1 MKKKLLILAMC
12 LFCTVPVNAAD
23 WVELESGNPN
33 IKIFIDNESVKQVTK
48 DVYTYAVLYKK
59 GKDNPKIVYLKSD
72 YKNEKTGV
80 IRAEEYDEDNYNPA
94 YYSKHT
100 SAYMKNIIDNAIFAS
115 AHAYAFQFEN
125 NYVAVNKVRPVY
137 QQEPQYVE
145 QVRPAI
151 NKGEQGAQMPQ
162 PELFVPELVQQ
173 VQPEPTA
180 QQVALQLQ
188 QAQQVAQETQ
198 PVQETQQ
205 VAQQA
210 QQQVQEVAQQPQT
223 EPTAQQVALQ
233 LQKQAQQAAQQTQ
246 QQVQEVAQQ
255 PQAEPTAQQVALQ
268 LQKQAQQAAQQTQ
281 PVQETQQVAQQ
292 AQQTVR
298 QAQKQVQQTESGI
311 REAVQ
316 QVAKQTQPSKPEAQQ
331 VAKEEKLVKNKKAK
345 PEVQNTKPANYVEKN
360 TSRELAMKLFESY
373 VEQVKKDIFKN
384 WKTSKDTVNQT
395 VEMIISINADGSYNG
410 YKILDKTS
418 NESARRAAVAAVNLT
433 APFAKFPENKNFI
446 YRTVNIPLVFEQ
458 KRFRKWVK

>member
-72 YKNEKTGV
+72 YKNERTGV

-210 QQQVQEVAQQPQT
+210 QQQVQEVAQQT
-223 EPTAQQVALQ
+223 
-233 LQKQAQQAAQQTQ
+233 
-246 QQVQEVAQQ
+246 
-255 PQAEPTAQQVALQ
+255 QAEPTAQQVALQ
-268 LQKQAQQAAQQTQ
+268 LQRQAQQAAQQTQ
-281 PVQETQQVAQQ
+281 PVQETKQAVQQT
-292 AQQTVR
+292 QQTVR

-345 PEVQNTKPANYVEKN
+345 QEVQNTKPANYVEKN

>member
-72 YKNEKTGV
+72 YKNERTGV

-205 VAQQA
+205 
-210 QQQVQEVAQQPQT
+210 
-223 EPTAQQVALQ
+223 
-233 LQKQAQQAAQQTQ
+233 AAQQTQ

-255 PQAEPTAQQVALQ
+255 PQTEPTAQQVALQ

-345 PEVQNTKPANYVEKN
+345 QEVQNTKPANYVEKN

-433 APFAKFPENKNFI
+433 APFAKFPENKNFV

>member
-72 YKNEKTGV
+72 YKNERTGV

-233 LQKQAQQAAQQTQ
+233 LQR
-246 QQVQEVAQQ
+246 
-255 PQAEPTAQQVALQ
+255 
-268 LQKQAQQAAQQTQ
+268 QAQQAAQQTQ
-281 PVQETQQVAQQ
+281 PVQETKQAVQQT
-292 AQQTVR
+292 QQTVR

-345 PEVQNTKPANYVEKN
+345 QEVQNTKPANYVEKN

>member
-1 MKKKLLILAMC
+1 MLIDTIEESLNKFITDITSCKIKEQITTKIEDLSNLFVNISIELQGGSDKDLCERVKGWFTNRLTVITEFETFSDEQKLKYLHALLDVVEVIFSSDFNELFCKESCREILKHFMFANNLKLLQKTSKYFGKIISFNLRDFMDEAWDMIKEKPKDSKKPQSAGYNSS
-12 LFCTVPVNAAD
+12 LDIYHQLTIVTV
-23 WVELESGNPN
+23 
-33 IKIFIDNESVKQVTK
+33 
-48 DVYTYAVLYKK
+48 
-59 GKDNPKIVYLKSD
+59 
-72 YKNEKTGV
+72 
-80 IRAEEYDEDNYNPA
+80 YNN
-94 YYSKHT
+94 T
-100 SAYMKNIIDNAIFAS
+100 
-115 AHAYAFQFEN
+115 
-125 NYVAVNKVRPVY
+125 
-137 QQEPQYVE
+137 
-145 QVRPAI
+145 
-151 NKGEQGAQMPQ
+151 
-162 PELFVPELVQQ
+162 
-173 VQPEPTA
+173 
-180 QQVALQLQ
+180 
-188 QAQQVAQETQ
+188 
-198 PVQETQQ
+198 VQETQQ

-246 QQVQEVAQQ
+246 
-255 PQAEPTAQQVALQ
+255 
-268 LQKQAQQAAQQTQ
+268 
-281 PVQETQQVAQQ
+281 PVQETKQAVQQT
-292 AQQTVR
+292 QQTVR

-345 PEVQNTKPANYVEKN
+345 QEVQNTKPANYVEKN
-360 TSRELAMKLFESY
+360 TSRELAIKLFESY

-433 APFAKFPENKNFI
+433 APFAKFPENKNFV